1 MIVDSLGMFD
11 AARALPDQIERA
23 QQAAASIG
31 ELPDHDDIENVL
43 VLSAG
48 ASAMAGELLP
58 VVAGPFMPVP
68 VVVHQ
73 GYGLPNF
80 VDEHTLVFA
89 VSFLGDTDET
99 LEGAAS
105 AAAAGARLVVVTG
118 GGELAELARQWSA
131 PIVTVDTSLPT
142 ARAAVG
148 AVSIPPLAVLERV
161 GLFRGASSWI
171 DAAVAQLRRR
181 LAGGAA
187 DELAA
192 AVSRRIGRQVPIVY
206 GGGGIG
212 GVAARRW
219 KRQFNENAKMP
230 AFWNQVPELCHDEI
244 SGWGQNGDVTRQ
256 LFSLVELRHGFEH
269 ARLAPRFGATRD
281 LVDECVHQIL
291 TVEAE
296 GGGRLAQ
303 LLDLMYFGDWA
314 SCYLALQNDV
324 DPGPI
329 DAIAALKSRLAGTG

>member
-1 MIVDSLGMFD
+1 MFD
-11 AARALPDQIERA
+11 AARGLPDQIERA
-23 QQAAASIG
+23 RQAASSAL
-31 ELPDHDDIENVL
+31 ELPQHDDIENVL

-89 VSFLGDTDET
+89 VSFRGDTEET

-105 AAAAGARLVVVTG
+105 AVAAGARLVVVTS
-118 GGELAELARQWSA
+118 GGELGEMARQWSVPVVA
-131 PIVTVDTSLPT
+131 IDTALPS

-148 AVSIPPLAVLERV
+148 AVSIPPLVILERV
-161 GLFRGASSWI
+161 GLFPGASAWI
-171 DAAVAQLRRR
+171 DAAVDQLRRR

-192 AVSRRIGRQVPIVY
+192 ALSRRIGRQLPIIY

-230 AFWNQVPELCHDEI
+230 AFSNQVPELCHDEI
-244 SGWGQNGDVTRQ
+244 SGWGQHGDVTRQ
-256 LFSLVELRHGFEH
+256 VFRVVELRHDFEH
-269 ARLAPRFGATRD
+269 PQVGRCFE
-281 LVDECVHQIL
+281 LVGELLDEVVGGVDVV
-291 TVEAE
+291 TAE
-296 GGGRLAQ
+296 GEGALAQ
-303 LLDLMYFGDWA
+303 LMDLILLGDLVTFHRA
-314 SCYLALQNDV
+314 AQEGV
-324 DPGPI
+324 DPGPVPVL
-329 DAIAALKSRLAGTG
+329 DELERALATS